1 MDSAHIRTSGT
12 LTGQLQRTDTRG
24 VFEGMAENFL
34 KSKYIKLQ
42 ILEAHVVQNSYNV
55 HHRQLRKTQKL

>member
-1 MDSAHIRTSGT
+1 MNSAHIRTSGT

-24 VFEGMAENFL
+24 VFEDMAENFL
-34 KSKYIKLQ
+34 KLKYIKLQ
-42 ILEAHVVQNSYNV
+42 ILEAQVVQNSYNV